1 MRPMC
6 LGATKSLSWGLD
18 QRGVLAYQPSALRRA
33 TTRTQMS
40 DDAVNLGGKYTCF
53 KCSCIFY
60 DLGRPQP
67 LCPRCGADQRED
79 PDPDPRTAF
88 LSRYRR
94 MRRGGSSKAAA
105 KQAEEAQAAR
115 AESALET
122 AKEVAPKAKKGEEDL
137 LD

>member
-1 MRPMC
+1 
-6 LGATKSLSWGLD
+6 
-18 QRGVLAYQPSALRRA
+18 
-33 TTRTQMS
+33 MS
-40 DDAVNLGGKYTCF
+40 DDSVSLGEKYTCF
-53 KCSCIFY
+53 KCTCIFY

-88 LSRYRR
+88 LARYRR

-115 AESALET
+115 AEAALQ
-122 AKEVAPKAKKGEEDL
+122 KKQEVAPAKSNEEEDL